1 MAEPE
6 HPTIGDLT
14 YELLKR
20 MNADIAD
27 IKADIS
33 ELKMRATATDEHLSG
48 LFITTTG
55 INNRMDR
62 MENRLERIERRLEL
76 TEAR

>member
-1 MAEPE
+1 MADE

-14 YELLKR
+14 YELLKK
-20 MNADIAD
+20 MNGDLSE
-27 IKADIS
+27 IKADVA

-55 INNRMDR
+55 LNNRMDR
-62 MENRLERIERRLEL
+62 LEVRLERIERRLDL